1 MFLHKPKS
9 ILGLL
14 ITISLIT
21 LCSPWSA
28 MAQFSEQ
35 RLIPLAATDPG
46 HPAGVRENDDKPPFI
61 NPIQN
66 ADPQPLPAH
75 DFVVYGRAPK
85 GYPPTPETTRE
96 QRDTYVGAGSSEG
109 GYFSPR
115 PLRAYPELT
124 ITRTEFNADARLRD
138 LLRFRR
144 NP

>member
-1 MFLHKPKS
+1 MFPHKPISVLS
-9 ILGLL
+9 ILTVILVLL
-14 ITISLIT
+14 

-35 RLIPLAATDPG
+35 RLIPIAATDPD
-46 HPAGVRENDDKPPFI
+46 HPAGVTENDDAPPFD
-61 NPIQN
+61 NPIQD
-66 ADPQPLPAH
+66 AIPQPFPAH

-85 GYPPTPETTRE
+85 GYPINAADAP
-96 QRDTYVGAGSSEG
+96 DAYISDGSAEG
-109 GYFSPR
+109 RYLTPR

-124 ITRTEFNADARLRD
+124 VRRTEFNADARLRD